1 MLRRRKERCTNTKHK
16 LFVEGMRS
24 VLKDDT
30 AHTEKNEE
38 IQKIVISDEPM
49 DQSDFDLQAEL
60 ERKFDELFGPIDSD

>member
-1 MLRRRKERCTNTKHK
+1 MNTKHK

-38 IQKIVISDEPM
+38 IQKIVIPDEPM